1 MESMTPAAGP
11 SLDQGSNLVTTKAV
25 GERGR
30 EGRKMLALRG
40 NSALKGNCL
49 ETMETNR
56 VAINSRYCMYSC
68 GRRRTVVPRVF
79 SSLLRVPE
87 METR

>member
-25 GERGR
+25 GERER
-30 EGRKMLALRG
+30 RKMLALRG

-49 ETMETNR
+49 EPMETNR
-56 VAINSRYCMYSC
+56 VAINYRYCMYSY
-68 GRRRTVVPRVF
+68 GRRRTVVPHVF